1 MLDQT
6 PPLTRR
12 IANMTVSLS
21 NTTVAG
27 SELPLLLYLGSLTNT
42 ITQVVELGSADVTTG
57 PYLLSLI
64 HI

>member
-6 PPLTRR
+6 PTLPRR

-57 PYLLSLI
+57 PYLDAI
-64 HI
+64 NNR